1 VPVEGAVE
9 RAVKGAVDKDL
20 QIIGFRVG
28 RETFGLPI
36 SEVRE
41 ILRVPEIT
49 AMPNAP
55 EAVEGVMNLRGRIV
69 PVIDLG
75 RMFGSKSA
83 EAADKRRVIVVEH
96 AGRNL
101 ALLVHSAS
109 HILRIAQSEVE
120 PTRDVLP
127 EGHAEYVS
135 GMGKLNDRLVI
146 LLDLKK
152 ILERVELGGLNR
164 AGLNKGEQKLGR
176 LKKTDEGLGQSHT
189 QLHGQMDEVVAGN
202 DRRIP

>member
-1 VPVEGAVE
+1 MEE
-9 RAVKGAVDKDL
+9 AVKGAVDKDL

-75 RMFGSKSA
+75 RMFGSQSA

-152 ILERVELGGLNR
+152 ILERVELNKGGLD
-164 AGLNKGEQKLGR
+164 KGEQKLGR
-176 LKKTDEGLGQSHT
+176 LKKTDEGPGQSHT